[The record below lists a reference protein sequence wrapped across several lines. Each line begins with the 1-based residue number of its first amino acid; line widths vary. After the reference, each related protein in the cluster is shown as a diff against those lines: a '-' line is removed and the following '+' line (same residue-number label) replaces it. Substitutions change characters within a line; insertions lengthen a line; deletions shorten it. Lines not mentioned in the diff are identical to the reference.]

1 MYLRGLEGANCLRP
15 GCQIISVPLP
25 YESLLLLVLLQE
37 PIIVAHIAE
46 RVVGAHAQWVEGHGW
61 FLLCSKIPCGSLR
74 HYSREV
80 LRLGNRLLELLRERS
95 LLELLSK
102 RRLLE

>member
-1 MYLRGLEGANCLRP
+1 VLL
-15 GCQIISVPLP
+15 S
-25 YESLLLLVLLQE
+25 YESFLLLVLLQE
-37 PIIVAHIAE
+37 LVIVAHITE
-46 RVVGAHAQWVEGHGW
+46 GIIGAHAQRVKGHSW
-61 FLLCSKIPCGSLR
+61 FLLCSKIPSGSLR
-74 HYSREV
+74 DYSREV